1 MDNKCYDLLLCLAYR
16 DLKRDIAKKL
26 EKLERRTQKAI
37 VELIRKL
44 NHSPQVTT
52 RQMYWKHSYY
62 ARELRWASLPP
73 DKTLVLVSYPFL
85 R

>member
-1 MDNKCYDLLLCLAYR
+1 MDIKCCDLLLCFAYR

-52 RQMYWKHSYY
+52 RQMYWEHSYY
-62 ARELRWASLPP
+62 ARELR
-73 DKTLVLVSYPFL
+73 
-85 R
+85 

>member
-1 MDNKCYDLLLCLAYR
+1 MSSSNEALLSSMDNKCKCFDLFLCLSYR

-44 NHSPQVTT
+44 NRSQVST
-52 RQMYWKHSYY
+52 RQMYWEPSYY
-62 ARELRWASLPP
+62 A
-73 DKTLVLVSYPFL
+73 
-85 R
+85 